1 MKKKL
6 GIDKFIEQ
14 ALYNKKEGYYMRKL
28 PFGKKGD
35 YITSPNITY
44 IFSEMIGLWAFMF
57 KKNVSKKENL
67 NVIELGAGNG
77 DMMKHIIRV
86 FNKLSKDQKTTNF
99 YIFEKSPL
107 LKKIQKTNLKSV
119 EVKWIKNL
127 AEIKSGINLFIGNEF
142 LDSLKVKQFIKK
154 NEEWY
159 ERYVVEENSFREII
173 NIKKNISKYEK
184 KFGINFSRKQNF
196 VELPVKQIQFINL
209 ISDYLKKNE
218 GGVLFIDYGYNG
230 GKMFD
235 SLQAIKNHKKVSY
248 LDYKGQVDIT
258 HLINF
263 DLLKKIFK
271 KSGLKINGFIS
282 QELFLKK
289 IGIFERAEAI
299 AQKLPFLQKSDI
311 YYRINRLTDKKQM
324 GDLFKVIF
332 ASSPKINF
340 KFGFK

>member
-1 MKKKL
+1 M
-6 GIDKFIEQ
+6 
-14 ALYNKKEGYYMRKL
+14 
-28 PFGKKGD
+28 
-35 YITSPNITY
+35 
-44 IFSEMIGLWAFMF
+44 
-57 KKNVSKKENL
+57 

-209 ISDYLKKNE
+209 ISD
-218 GGVLFIDYGYNG
+218 
-230 GKMFD
+230 
-235 SLQAIKNHKKVSY
+235 H
-248 LDYKGQVDIT
+248 
-258 HLINF
+258 
-263 DLLKKIFK
+263 LKKIKEEFYLSTTGIMGARCLIACK
-271 KSGLKINGFIS
+271 QLKIT
-282 QELFLKK
+282 K
-289 IGIFERAEAI
+289 R
-299 AQKLPFLQKSDI
+299 
-311 YYRINRLTDKKQM
+311 
-324 GDLFKVIF
+324 
-332 ASSPKINF
+332 
-340 KFGFK
+340 